1 MYVKNN
7 KSIIKCHFNMP
18 KIKATRVKDSQ
29 GNGIS
34 KAECLKCKGSLDA
47 AFTH

>member
-29 GNGIS
+29 MNSHGNGIS
-34 KAECLKCKGSLDA
+34 KAEYLKCKEV
-47 AFTH
+47 